1 VELNIPKV
9 GMVVPCFNEANRF
22 NADYWKAI
30 IQDTKNVKWVFVND
44 GSTDNTN
51 EVLLPV
57 INLDNVT
64 IINLKNNKG
73 KAEAIRIGMLSLNE
87 SKDISG
93 LKIFSGIGFI
103 DSDGAFKKSDIISI
117 IEFFIETLSVNNHV
131 KEVDA
136 VISSRIKLS
145 GHDIERN
152 PLRHYLSRI
161 LMTFLCFR
169 WEQAPYDTQCGFKI
183 FYNSAFMGRAL
194 QEHFNSRW
202 FFDIEIL
209 MRLQILKKEYLRILE
224 QPLMYWH
231 EVDGSRIKISNYINI
246 LKEVVQVKR
255 IINKSV
261 AAFCMPV
268 EKI

>member
-1 VELNIPKV
+1 MEFNTPKV

-30 IQDTKNVKWVFVND
+30 IQDTKDVKWVFVND

-57 INLDNVT
+57 SNLDNVT
-64 IINLKNNKG
+64 IINLKINKG
-73 KAEAIRIGMLSLNE
+73 KAEAIRVGMLSLNE
-87 SKDISG
+87 SKDMSG
-93 LKIFSGIGFI
+93 LKIFSGIGFV
-103 DSDGAFKKSDIISI
+103 DSDGAFKKSDITNI
-117 IEFFIETLSVNNHV
+117 IEFFIETLNINNHV
-131 KEVDA
+131 KDVDA
-136 VISSRIKLS
+136 VIASRIKLS

-161 LMTFLCFR
+161 LITFLCSR
-169 WEQAPYDTQCGFKI
+169 WERAPYDTQCGLKI
-183 FYNSAFMGRAL
+183 FNNNAFMGRAL
-194 QEHFNSRW
+194 QQHFNSRW

-209 MRLQILKKEYLRILE
+209 MRLQILKKEYLRIWE

-231 EVDGSRIKISNYINI
+231 EVGGSRIKISNYIKI
-246 LKEVVQVKR
+246 LTEVLQVKR

-261 AAFCMPV
+261 AALYMPL

>member
-1 VELNIPKV
+1 
-9 GMVVPCFNEANRF
+9 M
-22 NADYWKAI
+22 
-30 IQDTKNVKWVFVND
+30 
-44 GSTDNTN
+44 S
-51 EVLLPV
+51 
-57 INLDNVT
+57 NLDNVT

-103 DSDGAFKKSDIISI
+103 DSDGAFKKTDVINIVN
-117 IEFFIETLSVNNHV
+117 FFIETLNVDIHV
-131 KEVDA
+131 EEVDA

-161 LMTFLCFR
+161 LITFLCSE
-169 WEQAPYDTQCGFKI
+169 WERAPYDTQCGLKI
-183 FYNSAFMGRAL
+183 FANSAFMGRAL

-209 MRLQILKKEYLRILE
+209 MRLQILKKEYLLIWE
-224 QPLMYWH
+224 KPLMYWH

-246 LKEVVQVKR
+246 LKEVIQVKR

-261 AAFCMPV
+261 AALSMTL
-268 EKI
+268 EKS